1 MATAESCTGGYIA
14 HLITS
19 LPGSSAIFKGTVVAY
34 ANSAK
39 QNLLSVTEDTLT
51 AHGAVSEQ
59 TVSQMARAA
68 CTALNTDVAI
78 ATSGIMGPEG
88 GSNEKPVGTVWIAV
102 ADREGKVVTQ
112 KLRFRFDR
120 SRNIELTA
128 NASLMLLRKFI
139 VADTKA

>member
-1 MATAESCTGGYIA
+1 
-14 HLITS
+14 
-19 LPGSSAIFKGTVVAY
+19 VVAY

-39 QNLLSVTEDTLT
+39 QDLLGVTEDTLT

-59 TVSQMARAA
+59 TVMQMARAA
-68 CTALNTDVAI
+68 CIALKTDVAI
-78 ATSGIMGPEG
+78 ATSGIMGPDG
-88 GSNEKPVGTVWIAV
+88 GSDEKPVGTVWIAV
-102 ADREGKVVTQ
+102 ADSRGKVVTQ

-120 SRNIELTA
+120 SRNIELAA